1 LTEPI
6 PTPSDLD
13 AICIQDLR
21 ALIARGRRRL
31 ADGPDAIVS
40 DLPGILRALAVDLRL
55 INWPHSCA
63 RWAMQMASHLQ
74 GAADGLERAAG
85 RPDAFWYGSRGQGG
99 IIAALDH
106 GMRQLDDLFAP
117 AE

>member
-1 LTEPI
+1 M

-13 AICIQDLR
+13 AVCMQDLR
-21 ALIARGRRRL
+21 ALIARGRQRL

-40 DLPGILRALAVDLRL
+40 DLPDILQALAVDLRL

-63 RWAMQMASHLQ
+63 EWVAQLVFYLQ
-74 GAADGLERAAG
+74 GTADRLERAAG
-85 RPDAFWYGSRGQGG
+85 RSNAYWYGSRGQGG
-99 IIAALDH
+99 IVALLDH
-106 GMRQLDDLFAP
+106 CMQQLDNLFAP